1 MTAKVK
7 TRRSRNMREPGP
19 WFLILGKTLIDPKAG
34 IMVENAPTF
43 PLIREAVKKY
53 GANQPYRARVRRPNT
68 SERIGMPLAFR
79 SRSVVMEIKF
89 SEKVL
94 IQIIFPD
101 QSRTMDAILEM
112 SPGSRMAIYG

>member
-1 MTAKVK
+1 
-7 TRRSRNMREPGP
+7 
-19 WFLILGKTLIDPKAG
+19 
-34 IMVENAPTF
+34 
-43 PLIREAVKKY
+43 
-53 GANQPYRARVRRPNT
+53 
-68 SERIGMPLAFR
+68 MPLAFR